1 MASTLVWPQQA
12 LSGLRLR
19 SEPDPDLCLQPGQ
32 ALLMCGQKRAILQPA
47 VLLDALHPSLNPPTS
62 SSCSSNRR
70 AFPPSLGGALEP
82 PSPRCQPGVGKEGQ
96 SAPRCSLQWEGFV
109 INLF

>member
-32 ALLMCGQKRAILQPA
+32 ALLMRGQKRAILQPA
-47 VLLDALHPSLNPPTS
+47 VLLDALHPSLNPPDLFLLLQQP
-62 SSCSSNRR
+62 
-70 AFPPSLGGALEP
+70 AGLPSLTGG
-82 PSPRCQPGVGKEGQ
+82 STR
-96 SAPRCSLQWEGFV
+96 APHAQMPAWCW
-109 INLF
+109 